1 MFKDVTYIDATSS
14 TMDEAA
20 SLIRSKQLTE
30 LHGTVIVADRQS
42 QGRGRHGR
50 RWLSSAVG
58 DLMVSFV
65 LTPRTGLVASIPI
78 LGALATS
85 KSVDE
90 LGIVE
95 SRIKWPNDVLVD
107 GRKVAGV
114 IAESVIQGA
123 DTAVVLGIGVNLV
136 FAADAADDFPVPVDN
151 LSRLAGSTIA
161 RDTALE
167 VLCRSLSE
175 GYEKLDKGL
184 DINGEW
190 KSRLETLGHR
200 VVVRFKSDGL
210 GENADELLGVA
221 EDVDELGRLMLRQGD
236 GHLVAVSAGDVSL
249 RNVP

>member
-1 MFKDVTYIDATSS
+1 MFNDVIHFDATSS

-20 SLIRSKQLTE
+20 SLIRSKPLDS

-42 QGRGRHGR
+42 LGRGRHGR

-65 LTPRTGLVASIPI
+65 LTPRKGLVASIPI
-78 LGALATS
+78 LGGLATS

-90 LGIVE
+90 LGKVE

-123 DTAVVLGIGVNLV
+123 GTAVVLGIGVNLV
-136 FAADAADDFPVPVDN
+136 FVADAGDDFPVPVDN
-151 LSRLAGSTIA
+151 LSRLAGSTIT

-167 VLCRSLSE
+167 VLCSCLSE
-175 GYEKLDKGL
+175 GYEKLDKGM
-184 DINGEW
+184 DIHGEW
-190 KSRLETLGHR
+190 KSRLETLGHK
-200 VVVRFKSDGL
+200 VVVRFKSGVGD
-210 GENADELLGVA
+210 ENGNELRGVA
-221 EDVDELGRLMLRQGD
+221 EDVDELGRLLLRQED